1 MRLLVLAQAVDRN
14 DGHFG
19 VFVDWLRD
27 ASEVFSS
34 MLVFALRVD
43 KESIPKEVTAVT
55 LRSSQENAAL
65 VAMKLWRE
73 SWRRRHE
80 YDGVFVRGDAIYLVL
95 AGWLWRLLGKRIIFW
110 YTHYQASSWLFW
122 VGQLF
127 AHEVVTATAGS
138 NPLRRAKV
146 IGHHV
151 ASRFFQVTREE
162 ACSTPLRGLVLGRVS
177 RVKRISETIQA
188 VSTYLQDGSLW
199 LDIVG
204 PGIDEGEERMV
215 ASHGLPRVL
224 RRNERVRYDHL
235 PRFLTDYDILLSA
248 TPDSMDKVILEAAA
262 TGMVVLATSRGWRE
276 TIQELPEASW
286 LAPATMEGLGEGVHR
301 VLALSLEARKRLG
314 KALSLCVQAHHAQRD
329 QILRLHDLF
338 TS

>member
-14 DGHFG
+14 DALFG
-19 VFVDWLRD
+19 FFVDWLRE

-34 MLVFALRVD
+34 ILVFALRVD
-43 KESIPKEVTAVT
+43 KDSTPEGVTVVA
-55 LRSSQENAAL
+55 LRSSRESAAL
-65 VAMKLWRE
+65 VAMRLWRE

-80 YDGVFVRGDAIYLVL
+80 CDGVFVRGDAIYLVL
-95 AGWLWRLLGKRIIFW
+95 AGWLWRLLGKRVIFW
-110 YTHYQASSWLFW
+110 YTHYQASGWMFW
-122 VGQLF
+122 AGQLF

-138 NPLRRAKV
+138 NPLRRARV

-151 ASRFFQVTREE
+151 ASRFFQVTREGG
-162 ACSTPLRGLVLGRVS
+162 CSTPLRGLVLGRVS
-177 RVKRISETIQA
+177 RVKRIPETIQA
-188 VSTYLQDGSLW
+188 VSVYLQDGSLW
-199 LDIVG
+199 LDVVG
-204 PGIDEGEERMV
+204 PGIDEREEKRV
-215 ASHGLPRVL
+215 ANHGIPRVF

-235 PRFLTDYDILLSA
+235 PQFLTDYDILLSA

-286 LAPATMEGLGEGVHR
+286 LAPATIEGLGEGVHR
-301 VLALSLEARKRLG
+301 VLALSVEERKRLG
-314 KALSLCVQAHHAQRD
+314 KALSRCVQAHHAQRD

-338 TS
+338 KR